1 MECYGSYV
9 AMTAEV
15 QRRGKD
21 VHCARIAVA
30 VDPGIAVRPDQ
41 VIAQIESAVI
51 TGLTGALRNRIS
63 IVDGRVQEQ
72 NFDRFQPLRMSETP
86 QIDIAIVASG
96 DAPGGMGEVGTPL
109 VAPALA
115 NAVARLS
122 GTRVRKLPFSEAGV
136 RFV

>member
-1 MECYGSYV
+1 M
-9 AMTAEV
+9 
-15 QRRGKD
+15 
-21 VHCARIAVA
+21 
-30 VDPGIAVRPDQ
+30 
-41 VIAQIESAVI
+41 
-51 TGLTGALRNRIS
+51 
-63 IVDGRVQEQ
+63 VQEQ

-86 QIDIAIVASG
+86 QIDVAIVASG

>member
-1 MECYGSYV
+1 MDIKLRVSVLRLCC
-9 AMTAEV
+9 
-15 QRRGKD
+15 RRWDGGLLP
-21 VHCARIAVA
+21 AVA

-41 VIAQIESAVI
+41 VVAQIESAVI

-63 IVDGRVQEQ
+63 IVDGVVQEQ
-72 NFDRFQPLRMSETP
+72 NFHQFQPLRMSETP
-86 QIDIAIVASG
+86 QIEVAIVASG

-115 NAVARLS
+115 NAVARLT
-122 GTRVRKLPFSEAGV
+122 GTRVRKLPFSEAGL